1 MKNYTSS
8 VPVDVTVLRIEKDLV
23 KYGATHVAKEY
34 KDGEVAGLSFQI
46 RLPTGKEVRVQLPA
60 NPDAVFKVFSK
71 DRFLSTVAERNLR
84 AQARR
89 TSWRIM
95 QDLVEIQLSMIEMQ
109 QAEFVQIFLPY
120 IMFDVHR
127 TFYEV
132 VRGGDYKMLGM
143 GTKEES

>member
-8 VPVDVTVLRIEKDLV
+8 VPVDMTIIRIEKALV
-23 KYGATHVAKEY
+23 KYGASHVAKEY
-34 KDGEVAGLSFQI
+34 KDGEVIGLTFQI
-46 RLPTGKEVRVQLPA
+46 CLPTGKEVRVRLPA
-60 NPDAVFKVFSK
+60 NPTAVFKVLSD
-71 DRFLSTVAERNLR
+71 DRILSPVTEKRLQ

-89 TSWRIM
+89 TAWKIM
-95 QDLVEIQLSMIEMQ
+95 QDLVEVQLSMIEMQ

-143 GTKEES
+143 GTGEGT